1 MEHGTMMQSKI
12 DEAAL
17 MWNKT
22 KNPYYKNLWYKLI
35 KEFYGRV
42 STLDND
48 IYNERGWAN
57 NENPIRVFSCND
69 ADGMH
74 GFSKEI
80 TEKQCQL
87 TTKKE

>member
-35 KEFYGRV
+35 REFYGRV

-48 IYNERGWAN
+48 IYNERGWLN

-74 GFSKEI
+74 GFSRRS
-80 TEKQCQL
+80 QRSSVNL
-87 TTKKE
+87 RRKKK

>member
-35 KEFYGRV
+35 REFYGRV

-48 IYNERGWAN
+48 IYNERGWVN
-57 NENPIRVFSCND
+57 NKNPIRVFSCND

-74 GFSKEI
+74 GFSRRS
-80 TEKQCQL
+80 QRSSVNLQR
-87 TTKKE
+87 KKK